1 MMKADVLSGFDE
13 LNICT
18 HYELNGNKTSHIPFD
33 VVNSELKPVYITMKG
48 WQTDLTQCKSMD
60 ELPPEFMAY
69 INFIEQE
76 VKVPITVIS
85 LGPDREQTIIRN
97 ELVGV

>member
-1 MMKADVLSGFDE
+1 
-13 LNICT
+13 
-18 HYELNGNKTSHIPFD
+18 
-33 VVNSELKPVYITMKG
+33 
-48 WQTDLTQCKSMD
+48 MD